1 MLTSARAP
9 ALVVGAGAD
18 SAETWEAL
26 VSLAE
31 RLGCPVWQESFGARA
46 GFPQDHPQFAGHLP
60 AGRSR
65 LRAVLD
71 GHDVVCVIGAPAF
84 RQYGYEPGFLVD
96 ADTHVAVLTDD
107 PAEAHHSA
115 AELAVV
121 APLAAAVT
129 AIASSVAPR
138 TSTPDIPPR
147 RLAPE
152 PPRPGEPLRAA
163 HVFAALARR
172 LPVDTVVVEES
183 PSSRPD
189 LHALI
194 PARAPLGFLSA
205 AMGGLGFAIPAAA
218 GVRLATPERPVV
230 ALVGDG
236 SSLYG
241 IQALWSAARY
251 GCGVLFVVL
260 ANGGYAIMDRL
271 AEGQGG
277 TPPWPSFEDVSVS
290 GLAAALGCP
299 ARRVEAYD
307 DLLAVLD
314 EVCPTLATRGAP
326 LVLDVAVVAD
336 PTFQP

>member
-1 MLTSARAP
+1 
-9 ALVVGAGAD
+9 
-18 SAETWEAL
+18 
-26 VSLAE
+26 
-31 RLGCPVWQESFGARA
+31 
-46 GFPQDHPQFAGHLP
+46 
-60 AGRSR
+60 
-65 LRAVLD
+65 
-71 GHDVVCVIGAPAF
+71 
-84 RQYGYEPGFLVD
+84 
-96 ADTHVAVLTDD
+96 
-107 PAEAHHSA
+107 
-115 AELAVV
+115 
-121 APLAAAVT
+121 
-129 AIASSVAPR
+129 
-138 TSTPDIPPR
+138 
-147 RLAPE
+147 
-152 PPRPGEPLRAA
+152 
-163 HVFAALARR
+163 
-172 LPVDTVVVEES
+172 VDTVVVEES

-218 GVRLATPERPVV
+218 GVRLAAPERPVV

-277 TPPWPSFEDVSVS
+277 TPPWPSFEEVSVS

-326 LVLDVAVVAD
+326 LLLDVAVVAD
-336 PTFQP
+336 PTFRP